1 MQERMSVAYKTE
13 IMNQEIRI
21 LQSAVDAFANYN
33 EYVVELLDTM
43 SEYSQTIKL
52 PTKESLK
59 QLWRI

>member
-43 SEYSQTIKL
+43 NEYSQTIKL